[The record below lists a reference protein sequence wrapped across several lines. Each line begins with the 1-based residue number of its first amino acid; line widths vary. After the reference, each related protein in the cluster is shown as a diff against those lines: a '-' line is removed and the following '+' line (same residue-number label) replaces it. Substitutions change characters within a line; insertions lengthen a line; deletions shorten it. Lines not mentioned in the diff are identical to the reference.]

1 MAQHQFIKAEMKK
14 MAFIIHLPNAVDLVI
29 SVFFLL
35 RAITFK
41 QGNPLCI
48 ILFFSFFFIY
58 RCLDLFFFFFLNKFP
73 DFILAAFTGISF
85 SFNLNLS

>member
-48 ILFFSFFFIY
+48 ILFFLFSLFIDAWT
-58 RCLDLFFFFFLNKFP
+58 CFFFFLNKFP